1 MNNGKSKHIHVI
13 AFDVPYPANYGGVI
27 DIYYK
32 LVALADQGIKVH
44 LHCYQYGRAESAM
57 LKGVCEKVYYYK
69 RKVFRNPIY
78 NTKPYIV
85 ASRNSSALI
94 ETLLAD
100 NHPILFEGLHSTYYL
115 ADPRLKDRY
124 KVVRTHNIEHLYYK
138 HLEKVEKNRFKKYFF
153 RIEADRLKRYE
164 RILKHADCIAAISS
178 DDAGYFDRKYGNV
191 IQLPP
196 FHVNQFVSTQSGKG
210 DYILYHGNL
219 SVGENNEAALFLL
232 NEVLT
237 DPKYKVIVAGNNP
250 SEELMRKVDSMSH
263 VQLKSEITSEEINHL
278 IADAH
283 INLLHTN
290 QATGIKLK
298 LINSLYMG
306 RHCIAND
313 KMTKNTGLEE
323 LCTRANNVGEYKRMI
338 QELWTKEISEEELA
352 QRTKVLKEGFDNEVN
367 ILPLIEQMLGIKVK
381 SKTSVG

>member
-1 MNNGKSKHIHVI
+1 MNNRKSKHIHVV

-32 LVALADQGIKVH
+32 LVALADQGVKIH

-57 LKGVCEKVYYYK
+57 LKGMCKEVHYYK
-69 RKVFRNPIY
+69 RKIFRNPIY

-85 ASRNSSALI
+85 ASRNSTALI
-94 ETLLAD
+94 ENLLKD
-100 NHPILFEGLHSTYYL
+100 DYPILFEGLHSTYYL
-115 ADPRLKDRY
+115 ADTRLENRY

-153 RIEADRLKRYE
+153 RIEAERLKRYE
-164 RILKHADCIAAISS
+164 RVLKYADCIAAISS
-178 DDAGYFDRKYGNV
+178 NDAGYFNRKYGNA

-196 FHVNQFVSTQSGKG
+196 FHVNQFVSTQSGRG

-219 SVGENNEAALFLL
+219 SVGENNEAAMYLL
-232 NEVLT
+232 NEVLN
-237 DPKYKVIVAGNNP
+237 DPAYKVVIAGNNP
-250 SEELMRKVDSMSH
+250 SEELIRKVESMDH
-263 VQLKSEITSEEINHL
+263 VQLKSDITSEEINHL

-283 INLLHTN
+283 INILHTN

-306 RHCIAND
+306 RHCVAND

-323 LCTRANNVGEYKRMI
+323 ACVRANNTNQYKNAI
-338 QELWTKEISEEELA
+338 KKLWSKEITETELE
-352 QRTKVLKEGFDNEVN
+352 QRTKVLNHGFDNEANVM
-367 ILPLIEQMLGIKVK
+367 PLIEEMLGIKLK